1 MHAIESTPNATVIHW
16 RERCP
21 IVPGFAR
28 TLFDEH
34 LSVTQNA
41 SGYGDAA
48 TIDFAYAAGVRN
60 RVELG
65 RRLIH
70 TLASDTPSTDTL
82 VVGAGDGCECLWLAS
97 LDRGRV
103 VGVDLNERDHVD
115 PALVGASITAGVDAD
130 AELRVELRQD
140 DICASTLADESF
152 DRVMSWQCFEHIL
165 DPARALR
172 EIARVLR
179 PGGVVYLEYNPFFS
193 IDGAHWAGTIDIP
206 WAHARMDHDE
216 FQDAIDSL
224 HPGRPAYAATLVRD
238 GINRMSQSQLLG
250 FIEDAG
256 LEVRSLLPR
265 VRTED
270 ALVLDERILS
280 QVRSRYPQAEPI
292 DLLCRIVRV
301 VARKIGNPAKVL

>member
-1 MHAIESTPNATVIHW
+1 M
-16 RERCP
+16 
-21 IVPGFAR
+21 
-28 TLFDEH
+28 
-34 LSVTQNA
+34 TQNA
-41 SGYGDAA
+41 SGYPSAAAPDAE
-48 TIDFAYAAGVRN
+48 YAEGVRN

-65 RRLIH
+65 RRLIR
-70 TLASDTPSTDTL
+70 TLAPDAPSADTL
-82 VVGAGDGCECLWLAS
+82 VVGSGDGSECLWLAS
-97 LDRGRV
+97 LERGRV
-103 VGVDLNERDHVD
+103 VGVDLDERDHVD
-115 PALVGASITAGVDAD
+115 PTLVGSSIAAGVEAD
-130 AELRVELRQD
+130 AESRVELRQG

-152 DRVMSWQCFEHIL
+152 DRVMSWQSFEHIL

-179 PGGVVYLEYNPFFS
+179 PDGVVYLEYNPFFS

-206 WAHARMDHDE
+206 WAHARLNHDE

-250 FIEDAG
+250 SIEDAG
-256 LEVRSLLPR
+256 LEVRSFLPR

-270 ALVLDERILS
+270 ALILDERILS

-301 VARKIGNPAKVL
+301 VARRRD